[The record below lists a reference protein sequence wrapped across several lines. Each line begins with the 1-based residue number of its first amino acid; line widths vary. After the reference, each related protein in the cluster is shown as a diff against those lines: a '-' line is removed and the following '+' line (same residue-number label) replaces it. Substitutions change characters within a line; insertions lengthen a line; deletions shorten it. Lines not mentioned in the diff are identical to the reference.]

1 MTKKSESKLLDI
13 DFYLEVAKQHAEDY
27 PDHEVGDLQD
37 FLRVIWE
44 LLPRNQ
50 KLAIARAPG
59 IHSVLEG
66 AGAEFEVELAKL
78 APPRRI
84 RRGKAGAPSTL

>member
-1 MTKKSESKLLDI
+1 MTKKSESRLLDI
-13 DFYLEVAKQHAEDY
+13 EFYLEVAKQHAEDY

-37 FLRVIWE
+37 FLRAIWE
-44 LLPRNQ
+44 LLPLDQ

-66 AGAEFEVELAKL
+66 AGAQLAVELAKL
-78 APPRRI
+78 PPP
-84 RRGKAGAPSTL
+84 K